1 MKLLLLRQRE
11 EANPLQ
17 RHEVKG
23 GKDEVLIRTHPFF
36 LKRDFSKR
44 LLNDE
49 FQKFWEKKKNV
60 KIPLSAIWLVQRDF
74 YVYYIKSEILLLVLH
89 SLHDN
94 LEVITTLQDDIL
106 QEV

>member
-1 MKLLLLRQRE
+1 MLLY
-11 EANPLQ
+11 NI
-17 RHEVKG
+17 K
-23 GKDEVLIRTHPFF
+23 THPFF

-74 YVYYIKSEILLLVLH
+74 FVYYIKSEIYF
-89 SLHDN
+89 SFFTAFMM
-94 LEVITTLQDDIL
+94 ISK
-106 QEV
+106 

>member
-1 MKLLLLRQRE
+1 MLVY
-11 EANPLQ
+11 N
-17 RHEVKG
+17 
-23 GKDEVLIRTHPFF
+23 IRTHPFF

-74 YVYYIKSEILLLVLH
+74 FVYYIKSEIYF
-89 SLHDN
+89 SFFTAFM
-94 LEVITTLQDDIL
+94 IISK
-106 QEV
+106 

>member
-1 MKLLLLRQRE
+1 MSLY
-11 EANPLQ
+11 N
-17 RHEVKG
+17 
-23 GKDEVLIRTHPFF
+23 IRTHPFF

-74 YVYYIKSEILLLVLH
+74 FVYYIKSEIYF
-89 SLHDN
+89 SFFTAFM
-94 LEVITTLQDDIL
+94 IISK
-106 QEV
+106 

>member
-1 MKLLLLRQRE
+1 MVLLY
-11 EANPLQ
+11 NI
-17 RHEVKG
+17 K
-23 GKDEVLIRTHPFF
+23 THPFF

-74 YVYYIKSEILLLVLH
+74 FVYYIKSEIYF
-89 SLHDN
+89 SFFTAFM
-94 LEVITTLQDDIL
+94 IISK
-106 QEV
+106 

>member
-1 MKLLLLRQRE
+1 MLLY
-11 EANPLQ
+11 N
-17 RHEVKG
+17 
-23 GKDEVLIRTHPFF
+23 IRTHPFF

-49 FQKFWEKKKNV
+49 FQKFWEKKKKRRNPV
-60 KIPLSAIWLVQRDF
+60 VSHLACTTGFFRLLYQVRD
-74 YVYYIKSEILLLVLH
+74 LLLVLH
-89 SLHDN
+89 CLHDN

>member
-1 MKLLLLRQRE
+1 MLLY
-11 EANPLQ
+11 NI
-17 RHEVKG
+17 K
-23 GKDEVLIRTHPFF
+23 THPSF

-49 FQKFWEKKKNV
+49 FQRFWEKKKRKNPV
-60 KIPLSAIWLVQRDF
+60 VSHLACTTGF
-74 YVYYIKSEILLLVLH
+74 FVYYIKSEILLLVLH
-89 SLHDN
+89 CLHDD

>member
-1 MKLLLLRQRE
+1 MLLY
-11 EANPLQ
+11 NI
-17 RHEVKG
+17 K
-23 GKDEVLIRTHPFF
+23 THPFF

-74 YVYYIKSEILLLVLH
+74 FVYYIKSEIYF
-89 SLHDN
+89 SFFTAFM
-94 LEVITTLQDDIL
+94 IISK
-106 QEV
+106 

>member
-1 MKLLLLRQRE
+1 MLLY
-11 EANPLQ
+11 NI
-17 RHEVKG
+17 K
-23 GKDEVLIRTHPFF
+23 THPFF

-74 YVYYIKSEILLLVLH
+74 FVLLYQVRDFTSRS
-89 SLHDN
+89 SLPS
-94 LEVITTLQDDIL
+94 
-106 QEV
+106 

>member
-1 MKLLLLRQRE
+1 MLLY
-11 EANPLQ
+11 N
-17 RHEVKG
+17 
-23 GKDEVLIRTHPFF
+23 IRTHPFF

-74 YVYYIKSEILLLVLH
+74 FVYYIKSEIY
-89 SLHDN
+89 SSFFTAFM
-94 LEVITTLQDDIL
+94 IISK
-106 QEV
+106 

>member
-1 MKLLLLRQRE
+1 MLLY
-11 EANPLQ
+11 N
-17 RHEVKG
+17 
-23 GKDEVLIRTHPFF
+23 IRTHPFF

-74 YVYYIKSEILLLVLH
+74 FVYYIKYTGFTFRS
-89 SLHDN
+89 SLPS
-94 LEVITTLQDDIL
+94 
-106 QEV
+106 

>member
-1 MKLLLLRQRE
+1 MLLY
-11 EANPLQ
+11 N
-17 RHEVKG
+17 
-23 GKDEVLIRTHPFF
+23 IRTHPFF

-74 YVYYIKSEILLLVLH
+74 FVYYIKSEIYF
-89 SLHDN
+89 SFFTAFM
-94 LEVITTLQDDIL
+94 IISQ
-106 QEV
+106 